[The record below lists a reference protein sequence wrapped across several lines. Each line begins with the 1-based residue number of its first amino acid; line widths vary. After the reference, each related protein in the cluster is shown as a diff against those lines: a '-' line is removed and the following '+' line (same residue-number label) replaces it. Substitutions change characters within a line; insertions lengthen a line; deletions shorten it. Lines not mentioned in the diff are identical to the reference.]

1 MTKLKQ
7 LPALLPV
14 GSALSIFQKKSPYAA
29 REEET
34 ELLQLVEKFSQG
46 QKAGTVQFK
55 EVSNFNC
62 KVLFLKPEKNL
73 FLSEINNALHPL
85 LLPEFEKAEKV
96 AKQISL
102 PLEAAIEELA
112 VYQCSSFLELKKYKL
127 KA

>member
-1 MTKLKQ
+1 MTRLKQ
-7 LPALLPV
+7 LSALLLA

-34 ELLQLVEKFSQG
+34 KLLQLVEKFSQG

-55 EVSNFNC
+55 EVSNFNG

-85 LLPEFEKAEKV
+85 LLPEFEKAENSYYLPD
-96 AKQISL
+96 ISF
-102 PLEAAIEELA
+102 PHTTLETRLN
-112 VYQCSSFLELKKYKL
+112 QN
-127 KA
+127 

>member
-1 MTKLKQ
+1 MTRLKQ
-7 LPALLPV
+7 SPALQQA

-34 ELLQLVEKFSQG
+34 KLLQLVEKFSQG

-55 EVSNFNC
+55 EVSNFNG

-73 FLSEINNALHPL
+73 FLSEINNALPL

-96 AKQISL
+96 AKQITL

>member
-1 MTKLKQ
+1 MTRLKQ
-7 LPALLPV
+7 LPALLPA

-34 ELLQLVEKFSQG
+34 KLLQLVEKFSQG

-55 EVSNFNC
+55 EVSNFNG

-73 FLSEINNALHPL
+73 FLSEINNALPL

-96 AKQISL
+96 AKQITL